1 MYTSALK
8 SFPERSGR
16 LGSAAALT
24 RLDTR
29 HLLYQKVDG
38 ELTKVLA
45 KYRRRRTLSSCRI
58 HLPAWLAESIRKHE
72 SDGLYLRSP
81 QQLSKIE
88 VYQISDSLT
97 QINQD
102 YPRYRRV

>member
-1 MYTSALK
+1 MHASAIK

-45 KYRRRRTLSSCRI
+45 KYRRRRT
-58 HLPAWLAESIRKHE
+58 
-72 SDGLYLRSP
+72 
-81 QQLSKIE
+81 
-88 VYQISDSLT
+88 
-97 QINQD
+97 
-102 YPRYRRV
+102 